1 MGQVD
6 TLITSGETLAT
17 SQPRLTEMQRLA
29 KLHAKPCRNASGG
42 AINVY
47 TGVRISGYDSGSDL
61 PTMVT
66 CSAVDQH
73 RLLGIVVAEDGGSET
88 TVANNQTGFVMDQ
101 GFVQGLNTSGFAAN
115 DLLWLHASTPGSFQ
129 NTPVDG
135 QNPVGFVVT
144 ASAAPN
150 GVIYFRAA
158 GILPAGTI
166 GAVVAAGGTQS
177 FTVHLGTVSASGNFF
192 IAVNRGRWK
201 ITNVRLMVATTTV
214 SNATDHWTIQV
225 ANRTAA
231 NNLRSASFDTNGN
244 DLTQFVPKD
253 LGLNQN
259 QTITTDLSC
268 IELQL
273 TKLASAPNLVQLS
286 VTLEYQPV

>member
-1 MGQVD
+1 MGQID

-17 SQPRLTEMQRLA
+17 SQPRLTELQRLA
-29 KLHAKPCRNASGG
+29 KLHAKPYRNASGS

-47 TGVRISGYDSGSDL
+47 TAVRVSGYDSGSDL
-61 PTMVT
+61 GTILT
-66 CSAVDQH
+66 CTSVDRH
-73 RLLGIVVAEDGGSET
+73 RLAGILVAEDGGSET
-88 TVANNQTGFVMDQ
+88 TVANNQTGFVLDQ

-135 QNPVGFVVT
+135 QSPVAFVVT

-150 GVIYFRAA
+150 GVIYFCAA
-158 GILPAGTI
+158 GLLPAGTV
-166 GAVVAAGGTQS
+166 GAVAVAGGTQS
-177 FTVHLGTVSASGNFF
+177 YTVHLGTISASGNFF

-201 ITNVRLMVATTTV
+201 ITNVRLTVATTTV

-225 ANRTAA
+225 ANRTATL
-231 NNLRSASFDTNGN
+231 NLRSASFDTNGS
-244 DLTQFVPKD
+244 DLTAFVAKD
-253 LGLNQN
+253 LALNQN
-259 QTITTDLSC
+259 QTITTDLSV

-273 TKLASAPNLVQLS
+273 TKLASAPNLVQLA